1 MQSQRADTV
10 AKVVEL
16 SSQSTTSF
24 QDALER
30 GVMRANQTL
39 KNLRGAWV
47 KEHELCI
54 ENGKIVAYRVIMKV
68 TFVLDE

>member
-10 AKVVEL
+10 AKIVEL

-30 GVMRANQTL
+30 GVARASQTL

-47 KEHELCI
+47 KEQELCI

-68 TFVLDE
+68 TFVLEE

>member
-1 MQSQRADTV
+1 MLSQSTNTV
-10 AKVVEL
+10 AKIVEL

-30 GVMRANQTL
+30 GVARAGQTL

-47 KEHELCI
+47 KEQELCI
-54 ENGKIVAYRVIMKV
+54 ENGKVVAYRVIMKV
-68 TFVLDE
+68 TFVLEE